1 MKRKVL
7 LLTLS
12 ILMMCTGFVFNGW
25 RDQMAS
31 GNQQFKSGEVSKAIQ
46 SFNQA
51 LVEAPDE
58 PTLHYN
64 LGNSLYQKG
73 DFAGAE
79 DQYAKTL
86 DLTKDQKLREDVEYN
101 LGNLKYRQGE
111 SLVDENPL
119 AALDQFES
127 ALQHYE
133 QVIRNNPTDQ
143 NAKYNYEFVQKKIKQ
158 LEKQLTEEE
167 NPANNSPEQKNQDQQ
182 KDQQEGQ
189 QKGSEATLNKQEEA
203 VQSLAPE
210 DVKEDEENDGEKD
223 LTPSETQQING
234 LSEEAARQLLEQF
247 NEEIDQFMPIQ
258 PRSDEPSSSFKD
270 W

>member
-12 ILMMCTGFVFNGW
+12 VLMLFTGFVFNGW
-25 RDQMAS
+25 RNQMAS

-58 PTLHYN
+58 PSLHYN

-73 DFAGAE
+73 DFTGAE

-86 DLTKDQKLREDVEYN
+86 DLTKDQKMQEDIEYN

-143 NAKYNYEFVQKKIKQ
+143 NAKYNYEFVQKKIKE
-158 LEKQLTEEE
+158 LKKQLTEEE

-182 KDQQEGQ
+182 KDQQESQ
-189 QKGSEATLNKQEEA
+189 EKGLEETLDEQEEA
-203 VQSLAPE
+203 VQSLAE
-210 DVKEDEENDGEKD
+210 DVKEDLN
-223 LTPSETQQING
+223 PSETQQIYG
-234 LSEEAARQLLEQF
+234 LSEEAARQLLEQI

-258 PRSDEPSSSFKD
+258 PRSDEQSSSFKD